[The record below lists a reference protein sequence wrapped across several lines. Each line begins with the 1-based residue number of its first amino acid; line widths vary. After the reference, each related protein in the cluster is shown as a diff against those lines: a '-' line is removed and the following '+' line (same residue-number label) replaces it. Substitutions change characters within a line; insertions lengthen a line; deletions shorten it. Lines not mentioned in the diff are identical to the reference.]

1 MEKDDFRVNAAGIVD
16 NVLHYDAGL
25 NSCSVHYDAGLNRQR
40 CVLQIC
46 CQGQTSRRCENTDP
60 SENLVGDVT
69 PVVPSIE
76 NESTEECL
84 TDLLRSE
91 QNEAVVH

>member
-1 MEKDDFRVNAAGIVD
+1 M
-16 NVLHYDAGL
+16 HYDA
-25 NSCSVHYDAGLNRQR
+25 DLNRQR

-91 QNEAVVH
+91 QNEAVVHQPLRQLFFEANDNMNTAKLSCMTTIL

>member
-1 MEKDDFRVNAAGIVD
+1 MEKDDFRVNAAGIVE

-25 NSCSVHYDAGLNRQR
+25 NSCSVHYDADLNRQR

-60 SENLVGDVT
+60 SENLVGDSVL
-69 PVVPSIE
+69 SE
-76 NESTEECL
+76 NTCM
-84 TDLLRSE
+84 T
-91 QNEAVVH
+91 